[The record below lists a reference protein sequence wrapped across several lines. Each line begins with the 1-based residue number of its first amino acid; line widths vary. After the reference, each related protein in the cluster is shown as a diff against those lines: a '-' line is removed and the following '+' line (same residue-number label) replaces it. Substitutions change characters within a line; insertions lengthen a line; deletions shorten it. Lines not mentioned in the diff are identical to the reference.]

1 MVAVVDG
8 CGSPR
13 KDQVHAANRATCVDR
28 ADCIHGMMITM
39 MIITMMIIMR
49 TRRMWIPP
57 PPTTR
62 ERAFEPFLDPDIV
75 VAE

>member
-28 ADCIHGMMITM
+28 ADCIHGMMIT
-39 MIITMMIIMR
+39 IIMR